1 MPSSL
6 ERNGTPGGG
15 IPGVFFVSKVLPL
28 RSITGSDQEPGDREI
43 TVTDNQ
49 TNGIGRRRSISSM
62 ATPTIRTSTTTES
75 GRSAPSAE
83 GVAMKDSRRWSDL
96 LVTEPI
102 ALIPQRGEQT
112 KPCLPHPMEKH
123 RSDQHAGHDHV
134 PAAGSV
140 LFHPGDDAV

>member
-15 IPGVFFVSKVLPL
+15 TPGVFFVSKVLPL
-28 RSITGSDQEPGDREI
+28 RYITGSDQEPGDRQI
-43 TVTDNQ
+43 TVTDKQ

-75 GRSAPSAE
+75 GRPAPSAG

-96 LVTEPI
+96 LVTMPFEGSSLEQRCAMLELGAPSFADPFFFVVTASEPN
-102 ALIPQRGEQT
+102 RF
-112 KPCLPHPMEKH
+112 PM
-123 RSDQHAGHDHV
+123 
-134 PAAGSV
+134 P
-140 LFHPGDDAV
+140 